1 MLENKA
7 GFRNYKLLSATV
19 AHSSPV
25 ATQSRVPK
33 LSYLVQHHISVA
45 ISCCRDI
52 CSCSSSD
59 RTTTL
64 CPAKRPISYTCP
76 PPQHPPQSSSAS
88 RNAILCPGLT
98 PLGHEITSVSLLEH
112 IPPSRSPIIPLF
124 EVLICFCNHVEGF
137 VSFFISV

>member
-1 MLENKA
+1 MVTGLRRNSSSRESKRYNGEHSFGEIRMLENKA
-7 GFRNYKLLSATV
+7 GFRNYKLLGVTV

-59 RTTTL
+59 RTTAL
-64 CPAKRPISYTCP
+64 CPA
-76 PPQHPPQSSSAS
+76 
-88 RNAILCPGLT
+88 
-98 PLGHEITSVSLLEH
+98 
-112 IPPSRSPIIPLF
+112 
-124 EVLICFCNHVEGF
+124 
-137 VSFFISV
+137 